1 LTIRFAKI
9 ITVKTRERLAINR
22 EASGKSNGVEREA
35 KVNKAASAPE
45 KQAEA
50 INRKK
55 ILISNVIVLF

>member
-1 LTIRFAKI
+1 MIRFAKI
-9 ITVKTRERLAINR
+9 ITVKTRERLASNR

-50 INRKK
+50 IKRKN